1 MEFSGCP
8 TNALS
13 ARLFGMSDPNPA
25 PNDTHRMLEEL
36 NTLSG
41 RLKEIEKELQR
52 TLERIG
58 KLVQELPPKD
68 P

>member
-1 MEFSGCP
+1 
-8 TNALS
+8 
-13 ARLFGMSDPNPA
+13 
-25 PNDTHRMLEEL
+25 MLEEL